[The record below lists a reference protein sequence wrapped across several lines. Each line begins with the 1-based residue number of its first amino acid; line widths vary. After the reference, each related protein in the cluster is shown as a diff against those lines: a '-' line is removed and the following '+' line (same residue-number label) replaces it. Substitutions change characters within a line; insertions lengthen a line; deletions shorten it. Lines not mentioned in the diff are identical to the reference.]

1 MDDLKERIANLSPTK
16 RALMELRLGKVGL
29 QIPKGQR
36 TDRGRAPLSF
46 AQQRLWFL
54 DQLEPG
60 SASYNVPRA
69 IRLTGHLKVEM
80 LRQTLEE
87 IVQRHES
94 LRTTFMAVDGTP
106 LQVIGE
112 SAQVDMPVIDLS

>member
-1 MDDLKERIANLSPTK
+1 MSVKGVPLMDDLNERIANLSPTK
-16 RALMELRLGKVGL
+16 RALMDLRLGKAGL

-36 TDRGRAPLSF
+36 ANQGRAPLSF

-69 IRLTGHLKVEM
+69 IRLHGK
-80 LRQTLEE
+80 LRIDVMERVFGELIE
-87 IVQRHES
+87 RHEA
-94 LRTTFMAVDGTP
+94 L
-106 LQVIGE
+106 
-112 SAQVDMPVIDLS
+112 